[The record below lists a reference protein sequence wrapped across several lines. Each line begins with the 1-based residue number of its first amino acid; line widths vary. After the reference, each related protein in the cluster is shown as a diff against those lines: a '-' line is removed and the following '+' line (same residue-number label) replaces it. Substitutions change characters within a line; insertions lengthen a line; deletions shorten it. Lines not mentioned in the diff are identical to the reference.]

1 MKAKTALILA
11 HLDKNGKVTVKM
23 DRASGFSV
31 VTITKRAGGYVVGT
45 IPGAKLGGKSSRTK
59 MIRSL
64 TPRGLAKAVM
74 IANSK

>member
-31 VTITKRAGGYVVGT
+31 VTITKRAGGYVIGT
-45 IPGAKLGGKSSRTK
+45 IPGGKLTRANVAD
-59 MIRSL
+59 L
-64 TPRGLAKAVM
+64 KAM
-74 IANSK
+74 LIANSIYIISWR

>member
-31 VTITKRAGGYVVGT
+31 VTITKRARGYVVGT
-45 IPGAKLGGKSSRTK
+45 IPGDKLTRANVAD
-59 MIRSL
+59 L
-64 TPRGLAKAVM
+64 KAM
-74 IANSK
+74 LIANSIYIINWR

>member
-11 HLDKNGKVTVKM
+11 HLNKNGKVTVKM

-45 IPGAKLGGKSSRTK
+45 IPGDKLTRANIADLESHANSQ
-59 MIRSL
+59 L
-64 TPRGLAKAVM
+64 NLYNQLAVM
-74 IANSK
+74 S

>member
-45 IPGAKLGGKSSRTK
+45 IPGDKLTRANIADLKAMLIESSIYIINWR
-59 MIRSL
+59 
-64 TPRGLAKAVM
+64 
-74 IANSK
+74 